1 MEPTPLESV
10 PLFEGLS
17 AEELSDCAAPFE
29 MMEVL
34 SDHNI
39 SREGDHAY
47 TFFIVLD
54 GEVDVHRGFEKIAT
68 LGHGEFFGEMGVAA
82 EVERNA
88 HVTTRTRT
96 SLAKLMTW
104 DFKEMVRKHPIIGE
118 RVDAVIA
125 ERSTSL
131 QE

>member
-1 MEPTPLESV
+1 MEPARLESV
-10 PLFEGLS
+10 PLFEGLTV
-17 AEELSDCAAPFE
+17 EELTDCAAPFE
-29 MMEVL
+29 VMEVL

-47 TFFIVLD
+47 TFFIVLE
-54 GEVDVHRGFEKIAT
+54 GEVDVHREFQKVAT
-68 LGHGEFFGEMGVAA
+68 LGPGEFFGEMGVTTDTD
-82 EVERNA
+82 RNA

-104 DFKEMVRKHPIIGE
+104 DYKEMIRKHPIIGE

-125 ERSTSL
+125 ERSGPP
-131 QE
+131 EE